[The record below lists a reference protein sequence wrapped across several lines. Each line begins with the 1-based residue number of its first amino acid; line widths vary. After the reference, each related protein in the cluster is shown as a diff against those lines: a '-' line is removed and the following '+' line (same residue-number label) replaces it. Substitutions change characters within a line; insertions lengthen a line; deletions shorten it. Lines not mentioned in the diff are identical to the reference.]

1 MFQVEGDVGA
11 VFGLGF
17 PPFSGG
23 PFRWLDVY
31 GADKLVSK
39 MSTYQDLYGL
49 AFQPCQLL
57 LDYSK
62 DSSKK
67 FYNSWSIFNLNTI

>member
-1 MFQVEGDVGA
+1 MEGDVGA

-23 PFRWLDVY
+23 PFRWLDTY
-31 GADKLVSK
+31 GADNLVSK
-39 MSTYQDLYGL
+39 MLKYQELYG
-49 AFQPCQLL
+49 APFQPCQLL
-57 LDYSK
+57 LDHSK

-67 FYNSWSIFNLNTI
+67 FYPS